1 MIGRRMTLMAAGVVA
16 SRAAV
21 AQGRAVT
28 LVVPFAAGG
37 GTDIVA
43 RALAEPLG
51 EGLGAPVVVENR
63 AGGGGAVGN
72 LAVVRAPA
80 DGRMLLLGTA
90 GTQAISPRLADRPA
104 FDPEADLAPVAGIGA
119 TPYLLAVPAGGPD
132 ADLAGLLARARS
144 SAAGLDYASAG
155 TGTLSHLCGA
165 LLAAATGARLTH
177 IPYRGAGPANVDLAA
192 GRVAF
197 MFDAPLTLLEG
208 LRAGR
213 LRALAVTGPAR
224 FAPLPEVPTMAE
236 AGLAGFETA
245 ELWLALFAPAA
256 TPPAEIARTAE
267 AALRATIRPAVVERL
282 ASLGFTVRPEDGPS
296 VRARLAADLARWGG
310 VIRANGIR
318 AE

>member
-1 MIGRRMTLMAAGVVA
+1 MIGRRLALLLPALGAT
-16 SRAAV
+16 RAA

-43 RALAEPLG
+43 RALAEALG

-72 LAVVRAPA
+72 LAVARAAP
-80 DGRMLLLGTA
+80 DGRTLLLGTA
-90 GTQAISPRLADRPA
+90 GTQAISPRLAERPA

-119 TPYLLAVPAGGPD
+119 TPYLLAVPAGAQD
-132 ADLAGLLARARS
+132 ADLAGLVARAR
-144 SAAGLDYASAG
+144 AGATGLDYASSG

-165 LLAAATGARLTH
+165 LLAATTGARLTH
-177 IPYRGAGPANVDLAA
+177 IPYRGAGPANIDLAA

-208 LRAGR
+208 IRAGR
-213 LRALAVTGPAR
+213 LRALAVTGATR
-224 FAPLPEVPTMAE
+224 FAPLPDVPTMAE
-236 AGLAGFETA
+236 AGLGGFEGA
-245 ELWLALFAPAA
+245 ELWIALFAPAA
-256 TPPAEIARTAE
+256 TPAAEVARIA
-267 AALRATIRPAVVERL
+267 AAARQAAMRPALVERL
-282 ASLGFTVRPEDGPS
+282 AGLGFTARPEEPAAL
-296 VRARLAADLARWGG
+296 RARLAADLARWGE

-318 AE
+318 AD